1 MSCLKSNT
9 LKCALLTL
17 IITIVRFNITIH
29 YATLQSPL
37 PSPFLNICK
46 TLPPRGSM
54 LLNVS
59 QRGLI
64 LLSITLHFSGLHVE
78 INENIQEYT
87 EIYKDT
93 QNIKLIAFT
102 LLSINNRNM

>member
-1 MSCLKSNT
+1 
-9 LKCALLTL
+9 
-17 IITIVRFNITIH
+17 
-29 YATLQSPL
+29 
-37 PSPFLNICK
+37 
-46 TLPPRGSM
+46 M

-87 EIYKDT
+87 GIYR
-93 QNIKLIAFT
+93 NIQEYTGIYRNIQEYTGVYRNIQGYIAH
-102 LLSINNRNM
+102 S